1 MDILDLPGWR
11 LLEAPL
17 DGEGYRLVAEFLA
30 EPDTCQRCGV
40 IDWCRTTGQARR
52 TRSGCFAA

>member
-30 EPDTCQRCGV
+30 EPDTVRPGRLPGGRPGGDCLAFKPLGPG
-40 IDWCRTTGQARR
+40 T
-52 TRSGCFAA
+52 

>member
-17 DGEGYRLVAEFLA
+17 DAEGYRLAAE
-30 EPDTCQRCGV
+30 
-40 IDWCRTTGQARR
+40 QARLQG
-52 TRSGCFAA
+52 RSAHTPHCTQR